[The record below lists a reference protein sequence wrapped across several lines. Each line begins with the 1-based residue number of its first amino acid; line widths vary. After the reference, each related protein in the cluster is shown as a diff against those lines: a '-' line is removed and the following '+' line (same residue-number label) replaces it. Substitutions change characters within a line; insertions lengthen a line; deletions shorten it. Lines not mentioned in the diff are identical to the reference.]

1 MIERGHD
8 TSNVRTQIPTTSEHE
23 HSTPLYMT
31 SSFVFDSADH
41 MRALFAEEQDGN
53 IYSRFVNPN
62 TTEFVNKVCTM
73 EGAEAGV
80 ATSTGMAA
88 GFASIMGLLQS
99 GDHIVSARPVFGS
112 THALLTQYLPKWG
125 ITSTYVD
132 IDDAAA
138 WESAITP
145 STKMLLVETP
155 SNPGL
160 DLADL
165 EMLGRLSKSRGLIL
179 NVDNTFATP
188 LIQRPI
194 AYGADLVWH
203 SATKWFDGQGRTLG
217 GVVVGRAD
225 LIRQIYLFARN
236 TGPSM
241 SPMNAWLISKS
252 LETLSARLDRHCANA
267 LKVATFL
274 EGHPNVERVKYPGL
288 PSHPQYDLAQRQM
301 SAGGGIVTFFVED
314 RVAATKFIDRVKL
327 CSITANIGDT
337 RTIVTH
343 PATSTHARLT
353 EEARQ
358 AVGITPTLIRISVG
372 LENADDLIADLNQAL
387 TD

>member
-1 MIERGHD
+1 
-8 TSNVRTQIPTTSEHE
+8 
-23 HSTPLYMT
+23 MT

-62 TTEFVNKVCTM
+62 TTEFVNKVCVM

-88 GFASIMGLLQS
+88 GFASIMGLLQA

-132 IDDAAA
+132 IDDLAA
-138 WESAITP
+138 WESAVTP

-165 EMLGRLSKSRGLIL
+165 EALGRLSKDRGLIL

-188 LIQRPI
+188 LLQQPI

-252 LETLSARLDRHCANA
+252 LETLSARMDRHCANA
-267 LKVATFL
+267 LKVAQFL
-274 EGHPNVERVKYPGL
+274 EGHPNIEHVKYPGL
-288 PSHPQYDLAQRQM
+288 PSHAQYELAQRQM
-301 SAGGGIVTFFVED
+301 KAGGGIVSFFVRGGQD
-314 RVAATKFIDRVKL
+314 AAVRFIDRVQM

-358 AVGITPTLIRISVG
+358 AVGITQTLIRISVG
-372 LENADDLIADLNQAL
+372 LENVDDIIADLDQAL
-387 TD
+387 S

>member
-62 TTEFVNKVCTM
+62 TTEFVNKVCAM

-88 GFASIMGLLQS
+88 GFASIMGLLQL

-188 LIQRPI
+188 LLQRPI
-194 AYGADLVWH
+194 DYGADLVWH

-252 LETLSARLDRHCANA
+252 LETLSARLDRHCVNA

-301 SAGGGIVTFFVED
+301 TSGGGIVAFFVKD
-314 RVAATKFIDRVKL
+314 RDAATRFIDRVKL

-387 TD
+387 TE

>member
-1 MIERGHD
+1 MIDSGHD
-8 TSNVRTQIPTTSEHE
+8 TSNVRTQIPKTSEHE

-62 TTEFVNKVCTM
+62 TTEFVNKVCAM
-73 EGAEAGV
+73 ERAEVGV

-125 ITSTYVD
+125 ITCTYVD

-138 WESAITP
+138 WEAAVTP

-165 EMLGRLSKSRGLIL
+165 DMLGKLAKSRGLIL

-188 LIQRPI
+188 LIQKPI
-194 AYGADLVWH
+194 DYGADLVWH

-236 TGPSM
+236 TGPAM
-241 SPMNAWLISKS
+241 SPFNAWLVSKS
-252 LETLSARLDRHCANA
+252 LETLSARMDLHCRNA
-267 LKVATFL
+267 MRVAEFL
-274 EGHPNVERVKYPGL
+274 EQHPNVERVKYPGL
-288 PSHPQYDLAQRQM
+288 SSHPQFELATRQM
-301 SAGGGIVTFFVED
+301 SAGGGIVSFFINGGQE
-314 RVAATKFIDRVKL
+314 AATRFIDRVKL

-358 AVGITPTLIRISVG
+358 AVGITSGLIRISVG
-372 LENADDLIADLNQAL
+372 LENVDDIIADLAQAL
-387 TD
+387 